1 MAGLIEDY
9 ALIGNCA
16 TCALVGRD
24 GSIDWLAL
32 PRADSEACF
41 AALLGSVDHGR
52 WLIEPVEAAP
62 EVKRRYQDGTLVL
75 ETEFHTPE
83 GAMVVIDCMD
93 RRAGHTDVLRMVKG
107 LRGRVAVRM
116 ELVLRFEYGKVTP
129 WVRRLP
135 DGRLRAIAGAN
146 QVVLASGVDTH
157 GSGMKTV
164 AEFEVSEGQEVPF
177 ALTWA
182 DSYKPTPSSPKVH
195 ETIENIAKSWRT
207 WSSHFKG
214 ESKYGD
220 AMLRSLI
227 TLKALSHADTGGIIA
242 AATTS
247 LPEELGGSRN
257 WDYRYCWLRDSTFTL
272 LALLGAGFHKEA
284 KEWRD
289 WLLRAIA
296 GSPDQMQILYGVA
309 GERRII
315 ESKIPWLPGYG
326 GSKPVREGNAASGQV
341 QTDVYGEV
349 MDLLFQAR
357 KNGIAELE
365 ASWALEKELL
375 RHLESIWNKP
385 DQGIWEV
392 RGKSRHFTHS
402 KVMAWVAFDR
412 AVRTVEEFQAEGP
425 VDQWRKLRA
434 DIHDEVCRSGFNKSL
449 NSFTQYFGGETMD
462 ASLLLMPLVGFLP
475 ATDKRVLGTVALI
488 EKRLLRDGFVLRY
501 EPNPEVEGVRGS
513 EGVFLACSFWL
524 ADNYVYQKRERDARK
539 LFENLLALRNDVGLL
554 SEEYSVENHRMAG
567 NFPQAFSHVALV
579 NTAHNLERDAFT
591 AGQRANRHGGHA
603 SAGAGSSGSRQ
614 ETETG
619 VGSR

>member
-24 GSIDWLAL
+24 GSIDWLSL
-32 PRADSEACF
+32 PRCDSEACF
-41 AALLGSVDHGR
+41 AALLGTEEHGR
-52 WLIEPVEAAP
+52 WLIQPVAETP
-62 EVKRRYQDGTLVL
+62 EVKRRYQEGTLVL
-75 ETEFHTPE
+75 ETEFHTTD
-83 GAMVVIDCMD
+83 GAMVLIDCMD
-93 RRAGHTDVLRMVKG
+93 RRGDHTDVLRIVKG
-107 LRGRVAVRM
+107 LHGRVAVRM

-129 WVRRLP
+129 WVQRQP
-135 DGRLRAIAGAN
+135 DGRLKAIAGAN

-157 GSGMKTV
+157 GDGMKTV
-164 AEFEVSEGQEVPF
+164 AEFEISEGQEVPF

-182 DSYKPTPSSPKVH
+182 HSYKPTPSSPKVR
-195 ETIENIAKSWRT
+195 EAVENIAKSWRT
-207 WSSHFKG
+207 WSAHFKG
-214 ESKYGD
+214 KSKSSD
-220 AMLRSLI
+220 AVLRSLI

-284 KEWRD
+284 KEWRG

-296 GSPDQMQILYGVA
+296 GSPEQMQILYGVA

-315 ESKIPWLPGYG
+315 ESKIPWLPGYA

-349 MDLLFQAR
+349 LDLLFQAR
-357 KNGIAELE
+357 KSGIAELE
-365 ASWALEKELL
+365 ASWALEKQLL
-375 RHLESIWNKP
+375 RHLEPIWNKP
-385 DQGIWEV
+385 DHGIWEV
-392 RGKSRHFTHS
+392 RGESRHFTHS

-434 DIHDEVCRSGFNKSL
+434 DIHDEVCRSGFNQSL

-475 ATDKRVLGTVALI
+475 ATDKRVLGTVAMI
-488 EKRLLRDGFVLRY
+488 EKRLLRDGYVLRY
-501 EPNPEVEGVRGS
+501 EPNPEVEGVKGS

-524 ADNYVYQKRERDARK
+524 ADNYIYQKRERDARK

-554 SEEYSVENHRMAG
+554 SEEYSVENRRMVG

-579 NTAHNLERDAFT
+579 NTAHNLEGDAVT
-591 AGQRANRHGGHA
+591 AGQRADSHKA
-603 SAGAGSSGSRQ
+603 SGARSSGSRQ
-614 ETETG
+614 KAGTG